1 MSVGNEEEMGE
12 IQEGDDDSFFRY
24 EKIVSQYAVS
34 VRSRTLDISIQF
46 LFKIQNKISGLFIFV
61 NRFF

>member
-24 EKIVSQYAVS
+24 GKIVSQYAVS
-34 VRSRTLDISIQF
+34 VRSRTLDISIHF
-46 LFKIQNKISGLFIFV
+46 LFKILNKISGLFIFV